1 MKILMM
7 EGNTPTLQQ
16 TAHVRGV
23 RTASESYTRAI
34 HTFFPDTE
42 IDVVNGT
49 EGQFLPNGKSYH
61 DYDGLVISGSSL
73 HAYDQTPEVL
83 LQIEGLNRF
92 AETGKPILGSCWGL
106 QVATMAAGGSVGLS
120 ANGRELGIA
129 RKIQRNEAGSSH
141 PFLAGKPAVY
151 DAPCIHYDEVIR
163 LPDNA
168 TLLSGNVHSP
178 VQAAI
183 VPVGRSE
190 VWGVQYHPEFDITQL
205 RMLFELYK
213 DDMIEQGFVQNDAE
227 YDAYLAQ
234 YRKME
239 QDLTSEAIAWQLGID
254 SDVLSAEVRAA
265 EIVNWMNYCQARR

>member
-1 MKILMM
+1 MKLLMM
-7 EGNTPTLQQ
+7 EGNTPALQEK
-16 TAHVRGV
+16 ARKLNV
-23 RTASESYTRAI
+23 RTASETYTLAI
-34 HTFFPDTE
+34 RTFFPDTE

-49 EGQFLPNGKSYH
+49 EGEFLPSGKGYA

-92 AETGKPILGSCWGL
+92 AETGKPVLGSCWGL
-106 QVATMAAGGSVGLS
+106 QVATMAAGGMVGLS
-120 ANGRELGIA
+120 ENGRELGIA
-129 RKIQRNEAGSSH
+129 RKIQQTETGRSH
-141 PFLAGKPAVY
+141 PFLAGKPVVY
-151 DAPCIHYDEVIR
+151 DAPCIHYDEVTR
-163 LPDNA
+163 LPDSA

-183 VPVGRSE
+183 IPVGRSE

-213 DDMIEQGFVQNDAE
+213 KDMIEQGFVQDESE
-227 YDAYLAQ
+227 YEIHLAQ

-239 QDLTSEAIAWQLGID
+239 ADLTNQAIAWQLGID
-254 SDVLSAEVRAA
+254 SDVLQADIRAA
-265 EIVNWMNYCQARR
+265 EIINWIRHVQTQ